1 MMNGT
6 TTLTIAS
13 TKIRQ
18 DGEGRY
24 RLNDCHKASGG
35 HGSKRPS
42 LWMDNKQTQE
52 LVREIAENSR
62 SSDVRNGNFQSRNS
76 CFGSFQPVSTVTGGN
91 APGTYVCKELVYAYA
106 MWISPAFHLHVI
118 RAFDDLVQGK
128 TLRTKGNVDTT
139 LPLRRARLAFS
150 AALRFNRQMGM
161 EVGQARLKAL
171 ATAQAQTGIDVAK
184 AYGWEVASQP
194 APVQARTMNATE
206 IGRHFGTNARGAN
219 LLLKSCGYQTDSRDT
234 KGRIIWTPTEKG
246 RPYARLEDQT
256 KAHTEGT
263 VQQWRWYP
271 TILEALEGEGGVA

>member
-1 MMNGT
+1 MSNT

-18 DGEGRY
+18 DGEGRFC
-24 RLNDCHKASGG
+24 LNDCYKASG
-35 HGSKRPS
+35 SAKA
-42 LWMDNKQTQE
+42 KQPANFMRLDTTQA
-52 LVREIAENSR
+52 LVQEIVENSR
-62 SSDVRNGNFQSRNS
+62 SSDVRNASTDTGI
-76 CFGSFQPVSTVTGGN
+76 PVSPISVKKGGLN
-91 APGTYVCKELVYAYA
+91 QGTYVCKELVYAYA

-118 RAFDDLVQGK
+118 RAFDDLMQGK
-128 TLRTKGNVDTT
+128 IPCSSRNVDTT

-150 AALRFNRQMGM
+150 AALRFNKQMGM
-161 EVGQARLKAL
+161 EIGQARLKAL

-184 AYGWEVASQP
+184 AYGWQTQALAQP
-194 APVQARTMNATE
+194 APVQARTLNATE

-219 LLLKSCGYQTDSRDT
+219 LLLKSCGYQTDSRDA

-246 RPYARLEDQT
+246 KPYARLEDQT

-271 TILEALEGEGGVA
+271 SILEALEGEGGVA

>member
-1 MMNGT
+1 MSNT

-18 DGEGRY
+18 DAEGRFC
-24 RLNDCHKASGG
+24 LNDCHRASGG
-35 HGSKRPS
+35 EKA
-42 LWMDNKQTQE
+42 KQPANFMRLDTTQA
-52 LVREIAENSR
+52 LVQEIAENSH
-62 SSDVRNGNFQSRNS
+62 SSDVRNASIDTGI
-76 CFGSFQPVSTVTGGN
+76 PVSPISVKRGGLDQ
-91 APGTYVCKELVYAYA
+91 GTYVCKELVYAYA
-106 MWISPAFHLHVI
+106 MWISPSFNLTVI

-128 TLRTKGNVDTT
+128 MPRTKGNVDTT

-150 AALRFNRQMGM
+150 AALRFNKQMGM
-161 EVGQARLKAL
+161 EVGLARLKAL

-184 AYGWEVASQP
+184 AYGWDVSAQP

-206 IGRHFGTNARGAN
+206 IGQHFGTNARGAN
-219 LLLKSCGYQTDSRDT
+219 LLLKSCGYQTDSRDA
-234 KGRIIWTPTEKG
+234 KGRMIWTPTEKG

-271 TILEALEGEGGVA
+271 SILEALEGEGGVA

>member
-1 MMNGT
+1 MTGNN

-18 DGEGRY
+18 DSEGRFC
-24 RLNDCHKASGG
+24 LNDCHKASGG
-35 HGSKRPS
+35 EKA
-42 LWMDNKQTQE
+42 KQPANFMRLDTTQA
-52 LVREIAENSR
+52 LIQEIAENSH
-62 SSDVRNGNFQSRNS
+62 SSDMRNG
-76 CFGSFQPVSTVTGGN
+76 GFQPVSTITGGN

-106 MWISPAFHLHVI
+106 MWINPKFHLTVI

-161 EVGQARLKAL
+161 EIGLARLKAL
-171 ATAQAQTGIDVAK
+171 ATAQVQTGIDVAK
-184 AYGWEVASQP
+184 AYGWQTQAQAQP
-194 APVQARTMNATE
+194 VPYQERTLNATE

-219 LLLKSCGYQTDSRDT
+219 LLLKSSGYQTDSRDH
-234 KGRIIWTPTEKG
+234 KGRIVWTPTEKG

-256 KAHTEGT
+256 KAHTAGT